1 MKLANL
7 FEYLDLAPDA
17 PYLDPKNKAKKIKPK
32 GTKTKKKDTSFLVQ
46 PSDRDEFLEGMN
58 KG

>member
-1 MKLANL
+1 MKLVQL
-7 FEYLDLAPDA
+7 FEYLDLAPNA

-32 GTKTKKKDTSFLVQ
+32 GTKTKKKDMSFLIQ
-46 PSDRDEFLEGMN
+46 PSDQEKFSKEMN

>member
-1 MKLANL
+1 MKLAHL

-32 GTKTKKKDTSFLVQ
+32 KTKTKKKDMSFLVQ
-46 PSDRDEFLEGMN
+46 PTDREKFLKGMN

>member
-1 MKLANL
+1 MKLIQL
-7 FEYLDLAPDA
+7 CEYLDLAPDA

-46 PSDRDEFLEGMN
+46 PSDRGEYLLKMN